1 MEHYV
6 FVLTPVCNGITK
18 SILHKFG
25 VYVLADGVANNFLI
39 AEIENDGQ
47 INPTKVRSNVSNV
60 TTPILIQSERGKV
73 TLYDIRCKHAIT
85 LAKLVGLKF
94 FADHSIE
101 PIFTHDTA
109 KLVFVDINL
118 TIIKLEKQFA
128 TPVHSVV
135 LFEHFTNRPNKF
147 FFSASFLIS
156 FHLLP

>member
-94 FADHSIE
+94 LQNNRMRPFSR
-101 PIFTHDTA
+101 HD
-109 KLVFVDINL
+109 
-118 TIIKLEKQFA
+118 
-128 TPVHSVV
+128 
-135 LFEHFTNRPNKF
+135 
-147 FFSASFLIS
+147 
-156 FHLLP
+156 